1 MSGGEALLVHRGATR
16 LTCIHRRPSHRGA
29 QNQAPTKEASP
40 AISGLHRRH
49 RRRKPTLLLPRAK
62 VEGHDTARAQRLHLG
77 RRRAGLIRVVQV
89 FTTPAAASPSSSSL
103 RHVGSDLRLHHPQ
116 TRRPPSPPET
126 RRHRTD
132 KSCRRKEAGVQ
143 LGDEAGASCS
153 SPTPTPLPPR
163 RRQGAARRRGQRFTL
178 KSGTDPTRRRR
189 HREDAG
195 VRSHVKAASDAS
207 GGAELHEAEEPICNP
222 AVPKHA
228 LTCEPTRALQVHVCC

>member
-116 TRRPPSPPET
+116 TRHPPSPPET
-126 RRHRTD
+126 RRHRIDEAAAAKKPECSSATRQVLHVQARHRHR
-132 KSCRRKEAGVQ
+132 CRREEAKVQ
-143 LGDEAGASCS
+143 PEGEASASHS
-153 SPTPTPLPPR
+153 SP
-163 RRQGAARRRGQRFTL
+163 A
-178 KSGTDPTRRRR
+178 PTRP
-189 HREDAG
+189 DVADT
-195 VRSHVKAASDAS
+195 VKMP
-207 GGAELHEAEEPICNP
+207 G
-222 AVPKHA
+222 
-228 LTCEPTRALQVHVCC
+228 

>member
-1 MSGGEALLVHRGATR
+1 VHRGATR

-77 RRRAGLIRVVQV
+77 RRRAGLIRVVHV

-132 KSCRRKEAGVQ
+132 EAAAAKKP
-143 LGDEAGASCS
+143 ECS
-153 SPTPTPLPPR
+153 SATRQVLHVQARHR
-163 RRQGAARRRGQRFTL
+163 RRCR
-178 KSGTDPTRRRR
+178 
-189 HREDAG
+189 REDAKVQPEG
-195 VRSHVKAASDAS
+195 KASTSHSS
-207 GGAELHEAEEPICNP
+207 P
-222 AVPKHA
+222 A
-228 LTCEPTRALQVHVCC
+228 PTRPDVADTVKMPG

>member
-1 MSGGEALLVHRGATR
+1 MHRGATR

-77 RRRAGLIRVVQV
+77 RRRAGLIRVVHV

-132 KSCRRKEAGVQ
+132 EAAAAKKPECSSATRQVLHVQARHRRRCRREDGV
-143 LGDEAGASCS
+143 
-153 SPTPTPLPPR
+153 
-163 RRQGAARRRGQRFTL
+163 ARRRGQRFTL

-195 VRSHVKAASDAS
+195 VRNHVKAASDAS

-228 LTCEPTRALQVHVCC
+228 LTCEPTSALQVHVCC